1 VHSNRHLLLHLPA
14 ERLRHEIQTLLKHGA
29 AVAAVMMMGQ
39 LGLMEMLLPVHYHH
53 LMTR

>member
-39 LGLMEMLLPVHYHH
+39 LGLMGMLLPVHYHH